1 MMIDKTIYRGL
12 TSIYGDPKEKLQKNR
27 KINAQD
33 KKEKNKLINKQIKQ
47 NDDNDKGKELKG
59 MKSEI

>member
-33 KKEKNKLINKQIKQ
+33 KREKNELINKQMKQ
-47 NDDNDKGKELKG
+47 NDDNDKEKE
-59 MKSEI
+59 

>member
-33 KKEKNKLINKQIKQ
+33 KKEKNKLINKQMKQ
-47 NDDNDKGKELKG
+47 NDDNDKEKE
-59 MKSEI
+59 